1 MVAFRRL
8 RNLKDT
14 LVHSSMREEVPKQ
27 DSHKCGANRCKCC
40 QNLVETKTFM
50 INGKQHVTMNGG
62 TCKSSNLIY
71 GVRCKKC
78 DSWYLGETG
87 MRLHERLNQH
97 RHSIGKFRRGESV
110 DKSNDTGLSEHF
122 AVEGHSFEED
132 AALHI
137 LEAGN
142 WRNAEERRCKESFY
156 IIKYSSLEPSGMN
169 KKAGSMADLYER
181 VNGRI

>member
-1 MVAFRRL
+1 M
-8 RNLKDT
+8 
-14 LVHSSMREEVPKQ
+14 
-27 DSHKCGANRCKCC
+27 
-40 QNLVETKTFM
+40 
-50 INGKQHVTMNGG
+50 
-62 TCKSSNLIY
+62 
-71 GVRCKKC
+71 
-78 DSWYLGETG
+78 
-87 MRLHERLNQH
+87 
-97 RHSIGKFRRGESV
+97 